1 MSNPILDMFQRSASS
16 TQTPASNPL
25 DGAKSY
31 VSSYGG
37 DSKTAFMNL
46 CKENGINMPNVQ
58 TPEEAFN
65 ILKSQINV
73 GNVIQRLFGR

>member
-1 MSNPILDMFQRSASS
+1 MSNPILDMFQRS
-16 TQTPASNPL
+16 TTPAQAPTSNPL

-31 VSSYGG
+31 VSSHGG

-65 ILKSQINV
+65 ILKSQMNI

>member
-1 MSNPILDMFQRSASS
+1 MSNPILDMFQRSA
-16 TQTPASNPL
+16 TPAQVPTSNPL

-31 VSSYGG
+31 VSSHGG

-65 ILKSQINV
+65 ILKSQMNI

>member
-1 MSNPILDMFQRSASS
+1 MSNPILDMFQRS
-16 TQTPASNPL
+16 TTPAQGPL

-31 VSSYGG
+31 VSSHGG

-46 CKENGINMPNVQ
+46 CRENGSNMANVQ

-65 ILKSQINV
+65 ILRSQVNI

>member
-1 MSNPILDMFQRSASS
+1 MSNPILDMFQRSTTSAQSP
-16 TQTPASNPL
+16 TSNPL

-31 VSSYGG
+31 VSSHGG

-65 ILKSQINV
+65 ILKSQMNI